1 MSSSAPSGPAGSG
14 AGSGSGATTSAA
26 AAAATDAPRA
36 AFRNRPFSHVGNFT
50 EYMTKTVEAVSR
62 LVAPGGRVLDV
73 PAGNGLLSEALRER
87 GFAVTSGDINR
98 ERPDFAYVDM
108 GKPLP
113 FADASFDAVL
123 CLEGIEHLL
132 EPYAFFCEMWRILA
146 PGGLLV
152 ITTPNVMS
160 LYSRLHFLAIG
171 TPYQFRPC
179 QQRRVPLGVM
189 EDRGHIAQ
197 MSYLHLRYYTH
208 CQGGTVLPPDGDKT
222 KRKVLYPVY
231 LALWAG
237 AWLAARGGAFRP
249 DPRWPDPDWA
259 ECRRHV
265 LSRPVMLARSLMF
278 MARKPAS

>member
-1 MSSSAPSGPAGSG
+1 MSSSAPNRAAEGG
-14 AGSGSGATTSAA
+14 AAEGGAAEGGATGGGTGA
-26 AAAATDAPRA
+26 DAPRA

-50 EYMTKTVEAVSR
+50 DYMTKTVEAVTR
-62 LVAPGGRVLDV
+62 LVPQGGRVLDV
-73 PAGNGLLSEALRER
+73 PAGNGLLSAALRER

-132 EPYAFFCEMWRILA
+132 EPYAFFSEMWRIMA

-152 ITTPNVMS
+152 VTTPNVMS
-160 LYSRLHFLAIG
+160 LYSRLHFLALG

-179 QQRRVPLGVM
+179 QQRRVPQGVM

-208 CQGGTVLPPDGDKT
+208 CHGGTILPPDGDKT
-222 KRKVLYPVY
+222 KRKVLYPLY

-249 DPRWPDPDWA
+249 DPRWPDPDWD

-265 LSRPVMLARSLMF
+265 LSRPVMLARSLIF
-278 MARKPAS
+278 MAQKP